1 MHATSEGAVAKLN
14 SDTSQLFLS
23 TDHARKS
30 FAAKPITTMRGNVT
44 PRLPA
49 SRRLCRDLVS
59 VGLGNAL
66 QLVPRGAQV
75 LQLDALAPVIEDLY
89 PRGVQRIVKQPALCV
104 RQAARGQGL
113 VDLLH
118 GEESTADAPRE
129 QGLARLVRSADLQR
143 RHPRSFTV
151 TA

>member
-1 MHATSEGAVAKLN
+1 SHVFRLRRTAREN
-14 SDTSQLFLS
+14 LS
-23 TDHARKS
+23 RQNQM
-30 FAAKPITTMRGNVT
+30 TMRGNVT
-44 PRLPA
+44 PRLAA
-49 SRRLCRDLVS
+49 SRRLYRDLVS

-66 QLVPRGAQV
+66 KLVPRGTQV

-89 PRGVQRIVKQPALCV
+89 PRGVQRIVEQPALCV

-143 RHPRSFTV
+143 RHPGSFTV